1 MSPHI
6 CPHECQCMIRM
17 PSRALQGIFP
27 DPTILDV
34 SDVELVD
41 LKFLE
46 DDPVVVVQF
55 TCQQLNCSRDQCAP
69 GASLSRAWLCSVVL
83 GAAYVL
89 QEGL

>member
-1 MSPHI
+1 M
-6 CPHECQCMIRM
+6 
-17 PSRALQGIFP
+17 
-27 DPTILDV
+27 

-69 GASLSRAWLCSVVL
+69 GASVSPAWLCSVVL
-83 GAAYVL
+83 LVCSAGGASGGASARQSNVHV
-89 QEGL
+89 QRVMQAMN